1 MTEKDIRQTL
11 DMVRQR
17 EERLDSWMRY
27 LVGLASGALTV
38 LVALQTDKPV
48 GLLPSTCLKVA
59 QVSLG
64 LGILL
69 GAVVLYGRVFET
81 RGLLKHWV
89 RDRSSRGDDES
100 PGEPPSLTVGPNM
113 SLFRL
118 SERAC
123 YLSLTIAVISF
134 ITLSLCR

>member
-1 MTEKDIRQTL
+1 MTEKDMRQTL
-11 DMVRQR
+11 DLVRQR
-17 EERLDSWMRY
+17 EERLDSWLRY

-38 LVALQTDKPV
+38 LVALQTDKPD

-69 GAVVLYGRVFET
+69 GAVALYGRVFET

-89 RDRSSRGDDES
+89 RDRSSRVYDER
-100 PGEPPSLTVGPNM
+100 PGEPPSITVGPDM
-113 SLFRL
+113 SLFRW

-134 ITLSLCR
+134 ITLSWSR